1 MDELS
6 EAGVAESNPY
16 QPPSTPPVLSV
27 LSRRFVCPTCDAA
40 LPFVRLWLMQPMG
53 RCPYCRTRLVVRR
66 RGWNKVWTPA
76 LMFLLFVGAFLLAV
90 VIGLR
95 AIFFVPIML
104 VILATTDAAIAYRIG
119 YFDRPRW
126 MI

>member
-1 MDELS
+1 MDES
-6 EAGVAESNPY
+6 TEADVAESNPY

-66 RGWNKVWTPA
+66 RGWNKVWTPVLMA
-76 LMFLLFVGAFLLAV
+76 LCFWSCFLLAGT
-90 VIGLR
+90 IGIRSL
-95 AIFFVPIML
+95 FFVPLLLIT
-104 VILATTDAAIAYRIG
+104 LAAVDGIIAFRIG

-126 MI
+126 IL